1 MGRGDRPELTA
12 PPEIFY
18 NDEEARKY
26 TTNSRMIEIQVRED
40 KEGKEKG
47 KEHFDGGDDG
57 SLFLPTSTS
66 SSKKKKQASLTARAL
81 ELLNLPQDGR
91 RRLLLDLGCG
101 SGLSGDAI
109 TESGNE
115 WVGMDISAAM
125 LGVAVERGVTG
136 VTGDGEEGSGGDLL
150 LGDLGHGLPLRSSAV
165 VGGPRRGFREGN
177 VSCGGTTMDEDGNL
191 QQSGASAPTA
201 LSASTAPGLFDGA
214 VSISAVQWLC
224 NADTARADPR
234 RRLRRFFETLYSCL
248 RRGARAALQVYPSNP
263 EQASM
268 MVSAAMRAGFGGGI
282 VVDFP
287 NSTRAKKHF
296 LVLMVGGGGALP
308 AAKDGMGSDD
318 DDDDEGDGNGDG
330 VRVQGRSNKR
340 RNKKGSFQH
349 SLSARHPDAKGGKSW
364 VLRKKQQMREKGYGN
379 VPADSRYTGR
389 RRKSFIL

>member
-1 MGRGDRPELTA
+1 
-12 PPEIFY
+12 
-18 NDEEARKY
+18 
-26 TTNSRMIEIQVRED
+26 
-40 KEGKEKG
+40 
-47 KEHFDGGDDG
+47 
-57 SLFLPTSTS
+57 
-66 SSKKKKQASLTARAL
+66 
-81 ELLNLPQDGR
+81 
-91 RRLLLDLGCG
+91 
-101 SGLSGDAI
+101 
-109 TESGNE
+109 
-115 WVGMDISAAM
+115 MDISSAM

-136 VTGDGEEGSGGDLL
+136 LNSGEDDGGSSGDLL

-165 VGGPRRGFREGN
+165 IGGPRRGFREGN
-177 VSCGGTTMDEDGNL
+177 VSCGSGMMDEDGN
-191 QQSGASAPTA
+191 QQNGNATPTA

-296 LVLMVGGGGALP
+296 LVLMVGGGGSLP

-318 DDDDEGDGNGDG
+318 EEGEENGDG

-340 RNKKGSFQH
+340 RNKKGNFQH

-364 VLRKKQQMREKGYGN
+364 VLKKKQQMREKGYGN
-379 VPADSRYTGR
+379 VPADSKYTGR
-389 RRKSFIL
+389 KRKARF

>member
-1 MGRGDRPELTA
+1 
-12 PPEIFY
+12 
-18 NDEEARKY
+18 
-26 TTNSRMIEIQVRED
+26 
-40 KEGKEKG
+40 
-47 KEHFDGGDDG
+47 
-57 SLFLPTSTS
+57 
-66 SSKKKKQASLTARAL
+66 
-81 ELLNLPQDGR
+81 
-91 RRLLLDLGCG
+91 
-101 SGLSGDAI
+101 
-109 TESGNE
+109 
-115 WVGMDISAAM
+115 MDISPAM

-136 VTGDGEEGSGGDLL
+136 LADDGDEEGGGGSSGGDLL

-165 VGGPRRGFREGN
+165 VGGPRRGFRDGN
-177 VSCGGTTMDEDGNL
+177 VSCGFGGGAFGGSAMDEDGNRERDG
-191 QQSGASAPTA
+191 SGATPTA

-248 RRGARAALQVYPSNP
+248 RRGARAVLQVYPSNP

-308 AAKDGMGSDD
+308 AAKDGAGSGDDEEGGTDD
-318 DDDDEGDGNGDG
+318 DGNG
-330 VRVQGRSNKR
+330 VRVQGRSNNKR
-340 RNKKGSFQH
+340 RSKKGSFQH
-349 SLSARHPDAKGGKSW
+349 ALSARHPDAKGGKAW
-364 VLRKKQQMREKGYGN
+364 VLKKKQQMREKGYGN

-389 RRKSFIL
+389 KRKARF

>member
-1 MGRGDRPELTA
+1 MPISQPRRP
-12 PPEIFY
+12 
-18 NDEEARKY
+18 
-26 TTNSRMIEIQVRED
+26 
-40 KEGKEKG
+40 
-47 KEHFDGGDDG
+47 
-57 SLFLPTSTS
+57 
-66 SSKKKKQASLTARAL
+66 KKKQNKNQASLTARAL
-81 ELLNLPQDGR
+81 ELLNLPKDGK

-109 TESGNE
+109 TDSGNE
-115 WVGMDISAAM
+115 WVGMDISPAM

-136 VTGDGEEGSGGDLL
+136 QGLGDDDDDDEGGSSGGDLL

-165 VGGPRRGFREGN
+165 VGGPRRGFRDGN
-177 VSCGGTTMDEDGNL
+177 VSCGLGFGGGSAAMDEDGGNNG
-191 QQSGASAPTA
+191 STPTA

-234 RRLRRFFETLYSCL
+234 RRLRRFFVTLYSCL
-248 RRGARAALQVYPSNP
+248 RRGARAALQVYPSDA

-296 LVLMVGGGGALP
+296 LVLMVGGGGSLP

-318 DDDDEGDGNGDG
+318 EDDGDDEGNG
-330 VRVQGRSNKR
+330 VRVQGRNNNKR
-340 RNKKGSFQH
+340 RNKKGNFQH
-349 SLSARHPDAKGGKSW
+349 ALSARHPDAKGGKSW
-364 VLRKKQQMREKGYGN
+364 VLKKKQQMREKGYGN
-379 VPADSRYTGR
+379 VPADSKYTGR
-389 RRKSFIL
+389 KRKARF

>member
-1 MGRGDRPELTA
+1 MEEHSTA
-12 PPEIFY
+12 STTTT
-18 NDEEARKY
+18 AR
-26 TTNSRMIEIQVRED
+26 SQPRQ
-40 KEGKEKG
+40 
-47 KEHFDGGDDG
+47 
-57 SLFLPTSTS
+57 PQ
-66 SSKKKKQASLTARAL
+66 KKKTQKQASLTARAL
-81 ELLNLPQDGR
+81 ELLNLPQDGK

-109 TESGNE
+109 TDSGNE

-136 VTGDGEEGSGGDLL
+136 LRGDDDDGDDDDRGGRGGDLL

-165 VGGPRRGFREGN
+165 VGGPRRGFRDGN
-177 VSCGGTTMDEDGNL
+177 VSCGFGVGSAMDEDNNGAN
-191 QQSGASAPTA
+191 ASATPTA

-234 RRLRRFFETLYSCL
+234 RRLRRFFETRDSCL

-318 DDDDEGDGNGDG
+318 DDDGDEEGEDGNGGNG
-330 VRVQGRSNKR
+330 VRVQGRNNKR
-340 RNKKGSFQH
+340 RNKKGGSFQH

-364 VLRKKQQMREKGYGN
+364 VLKKKQQMREKGYGN
-379 VPADSRYTGR
+379 VPADSKYTA
-389 RRKSFIL
+389 RKRKARF

>member
-1 MGRGDRPELTA
+1 
-12 PPEIFY
+12 
-18 NDEEARKY
+18 
-26 TTNSRMIEIQVRED
+26 
-40 KEGKEKG
+40 
-47 KEHFDGGDDG
+47 
-57 SLFLPTSTS
+57 
-66 SSKKKKQASLTARAL
+66 
-81 ELLNLPQDGR
+81 
-91 RRLLLDLGCG
+91 
-101 SGLSGDAI
+101 
-109 TESGNE
+109 
-115 WVGMDISAAM
+115 MDISAAM

-136 VTGDGEEGSGGDLL
+136 LGDNEEEASGGDLL

-165 VGGPRRGFREGN
+165 IGGPRRGFREGN
-177 VSCGGTTMDEDGNL
+177 VSCSGVSMDEGGNGNGNGNH
-191 QQSGASAPTA
+191 QQMTPTA

-318 DDDDEGDGNGDG
+318 DDEGDDEDGDGNG
-330 VRVQGRSNKR
+330 VRVQGRANKR
-340 RNKKGSFQH
+340 RNKKGGNHFQH
-349 SLSARHPDAKGGKSW
+349 SLSARHPDAKGGKAW
-364 VLRKKQQMREKGYGN
+364 VLKKKKQMREKGYGN

-389 RRKSFIL
+389 KRKARF

>member
-1 MGRGDRPELTA
+1 MGRGDRPELAA
-12 PPEIFY
+12 PPEVFY

-26 TTNSRMIEIQVRED
+26 TTNSRMIEIQVRRER
-40 KEGKEKG
+40 KRERERRKSIRPAAAASK
-47 KEHFDGGDDG
+47 
-57 SLFLPTSTS
+57 PTAHLV
-66 SSKKKKQASLTARAL
+66 SKKKKKTQASLTARAL
-81 ELLNLPQDGR
+81 ELLNLPKDGK

-115 WVGMDISAAM
+115 WVGMDISPAM
-125 LGVAVERGVTG
+125 LGVAVERGVAG
-136 VTGDGEEGSGGDLL
+136 SAGEGGSGGDLL

-165 VGGPRRGFREGN
+165 IGGARKGFREGN
-177 VSCGGTTMDEDGNL
+177 VSCGMTMMNEEGKQGTST
-191 QQSGASAPTA
+191 PTA
-201 LSASTAPGLFDGA
+201 LSATTAPGLFDGA

-224 NADTARADPR
+224 NADTTLADPR
-234 RRLRRFFETLYSCL
+234 KRLRRFFETLYSCL

-308 AAKDGMGSDD
+308 AAKDGMGGADD
-318 DDDDEGDGNGDG
+318 GDDEEGGGHDG
-330 VRVQGRSNKR
+330 VRIQGRFSKR
-340 RNKKGSFQH
+340 RNKKGSLQH
-349 SLSARHPDAKGGKSW
+349 SLSARHPDAKGGKAW
-364 VLRKKQQMREKGYGN
+364 VLKKKQQMRDKGYGN
-379 VPADSRYTGR
+379 VPADSRYTA
-389 RRKSFIL
+389 RKRKARF